1 MSNHFQNTLEFA
13 RQLDAADP
21 LHHFRKEFIIPELN
35 GRKQI
40 YFLGNSLGLQPVR
53 TRSYLQKV
61 LDGWGALGVEA
72 FFLGDEPWLNYH
84 DQLTKPLSK
93 LVGAGAHEVVVMS
106 QLTINLH
113 LMLAS
118 FYQPTGK
125 RNKIICE
132 AKAFPSDQ
140 YMLETHVKHRGLN
153 PDEVIVEVKPREG
166 KHVLDPEDIY
176 GTIEKHKDEVALVLW
191 AGVDYYTGQRY
202 DLQQITAA
210 AQKAGAKVG
219 LDLAHAAGHIPLQL
233 HDWNV
238 DFACWCS
245 YKYLNSGPG
254 GISGVYIHERYHT
267 QKDLPRLAGWWGYDK
282 STRFLM
288 QKGFVPMQSAEG
300 WQVSTP
306 SPLLYAAHRASLEI
320 FEEAGWDTIQAKSK
334 LLFDWLCFVLDEVNK
349 RESTHIIEF
358 ITPGKEGE
366 HGSQLSMFMLRDGK
380 KIFEKLFE
388 AGLMTDWREPNVIRL
403 APVPLYNTYE
413 EVWQFAHTLSQILQQ
428 HVQHA

>member
-1 MSNHFQNTLEFA
+1 MNNRFENTLDFA

-21 LHHFRKEFIIPELN
+21 LQQFRKEFIIPELN

-53 TRSYLQKV
+53 TKSYLQKI
-61 LDGWGALGVEA
+61 LDGWSALGVEA

-176 GTIEKHKDEVALVLW
+176 STIEKHKDEVALVLW
-191 AGVDYYTGQRY
+191 AGVDYYTGQHY

-219 LDLAHAAGHIPLQL
+219 LDLAHAAGNITLQL

-254 GISGVYIHERYHT
+254 GIGGVYIHERYHT

-320 FEEAGWDTIQAKSK
+320 FEEAGWDKIQAKSK

-349 RESTHIIEF
+349 HESNHIVEF
-358 ITPGKEGE
+358 ITPRNEGT

-380 KIFEKLFE
+380 KIFEELFE
-388 AGLMTDWREPNVIRL
+388 AGIMTDWREPNVIRL

-413 EVWQFAHTLSQILQQ
+413 EVWQFAHALSHILQQ